1 MRFPRRFTRSVSTV
15 ALVCSSAG
23 LTSCGGATPPTAS
36 APAAPSS
43 TTTPTESS
51 ATDHLDE
58 DGFELRIRAAEV
70 RVGSDSS
77 AEIELLSKQP
87 FKCNDKYPYKFTTT
101 ASEGLVLAAPVV
113 TRDRASISQER
124 VVLSIPFKASQPG
137 AHRLSGQFA
146 FSICTSDQCRIEKR
160 ELSLMIEA
168 K

>member
-1 MRFPRRFTRSVSTV
+1 EVAVTWIPAVAAADAACLAKTRRPAHLGSSPWQRRSSGCAGDAAGDDGERWRRSWITLGVMRFPRRFTRSVSTV

-23 LTSCGGATPPTAS
+23 LTSCGGATPPAAS

-101 ASEGLVLAAPVV
+101 ASE
-113 TRDRASISQER
+113 
-124 VVLSIPFKASQPG
+124 
-137 AHRLSGQFA
+137 
-146 FSICTSDQCRIEKR
+146 
-160 ELSLMIEA
+160 
-168 K
+168 